1 MSIQTRCSNLEIRN
15 EACGPRHGISI
26 GGLGAS
32 GSKACISDVI
42 IRDVQLTGTL
52 TSVRIK
58 TWQVRLIC
66 SLILS
71 MFLSC
76 SF

>member
-1 MSIQTRCSNLEIRN
+1 MSIQTGCSNLEIRN
-15 EACGPRHGISI
+15 VACGQEHGISI
-26 GGLGAS
+26 GGLGV
-32 GSKACISDVI
+32 GESKACVSDVI

-52 TSVRIK
+52 TGVRIK
-58 TWQVRLIC
+58 TWQVQLIC

-71 MFLSC
+71 LFLSC